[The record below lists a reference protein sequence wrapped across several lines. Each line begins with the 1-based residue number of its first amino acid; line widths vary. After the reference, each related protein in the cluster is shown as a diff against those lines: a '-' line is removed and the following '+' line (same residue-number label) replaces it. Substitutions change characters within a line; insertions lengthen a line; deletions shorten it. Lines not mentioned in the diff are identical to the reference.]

1 VEVSELVLTRREL
14 QVLLNCIYSSDT
26 RYLHV
31 EYPFY
36 GLELFTLDM
45 KKPELTKIVRYKEFD
60 RERGTRRPLD
70 RSVGQEE
77 LPNYNDFK
85 NCLQSSGFLDYR
97 NEDHIAKTLA
107 DLRDEARDPNK
118 RPRPVF
124 IAIDTNLLYFR
135 FLSRHMPVRHEAT
148 DRTVEATDFRYVVSE
163 LVQREIDS
171 TIVHK
176 YDRDEIM
183 ALSALFAHKELLREF
198 RNGSAKRARG
208 AKLAFNE
215 MNYLLT
221 DLRALRIK
229 GTPARDKEMND
240 IQIAQSYK
248 DWSRGGDYDILL
260 ITGDEDMINH
270 GRTSEL
276 MTLQLELPFEPPEH
290 ARVDPW
296 TTADIIHHLAV
307 TLGVVSLSNAGVLVF
322 GEWGGKTS
330 ADYASESLKI
340 VSDDEGTMAS
350 VSRNLDV
357 CRKIL
362 ARPA

>member
-1 VEVSELVLTRREL
+1 
-14 QVLLNCIYSSDT
+14 
-26 RYLHV
+26 
-31 EYPFY
+31 
-36 GLELFTLDM
+36 
-45 KKPELTKIVRYKEFD
+45 
-60 RERGTRRPLD
+60 
-70 RSVGQEE
+70 
-77 LPNYNDFK
+77 
-85 NCLQSSGFLDYR
+85 
-97 NEDHIAKTLA
+97 
-107 DLRDEARDPNK
+107 
-118 RPRPVF
+118 VF

-290 ARVDPW
+290 ARIDPW
-296 TTADIIHHLAV
+296 TTTDLIHDLAV
-307 TLGVVSLSNAGVLVF
+307 TLGVVSLANARMVLY

-330 ADYASESLKI
+330 ADYASESLKV
-340 VSDDEGTMAS
+340 VSDDEETMRS
-350 VSRNLDV
+350 VARQLDV
-357 CRKIL
+357 CRRIL
-362 ARPA
+362 GGRP